1 MAKKILKKIAH
12 SIVKAKKAAS
22 KKAGP
27 LKKAPVLKASAAKA
41 KAAHKASAKPKPSVK
56 KATAARD
63 SKKLAKKAALVAKPL
78 AKKGLSL
85 KAKSQPS
92 VSKKGAKAQPV
103 QAPATAPAASAKIS
117 TKAAATAAAKKHV
130 LAPAKVSVKVMNR
143 CREVACDSAV
153 VGAGYC
159 RLHYIK
165 NWKQLKAKEQILAE
179 GKLDRFIEELVAKYP
194 EKYIEAI
201 RYDLRSEV
209 EFAKVA
215 LDLNLVEVPAEEFAS
230 DDESVSDD
238 GIIDSIKKE
247 SIEEIEEF

>member
-1 MAKKILKKIAH
+1 MAKKILKKIAQ
-12 SIVKAKKAAS
+12 SVAKKVASRKAKTTQKRPALKAAAAKKPALKKPEMKGAS
-22 KKAGP
+22 KKAP
-27 LKKAPVLKASAAKA
+27 VKASKKAVAAVSVPSKKPLVTKKPVASPKAKIAPA
-41 KAAHKASAKPKPSVK
+41 KAATEPKSAK
-56 KATAARD
+56 
-63 SKKLAKKAALVAKPL
+63 
-78 AKKGLSL
+78 
-85 KAKSQPS
+85 Q
-92 VSKKGAKAQPV
+92 
-103 QAPATAPAASAKIS
+103 
-117 TKAAATAAAKKHV
+117 HV

-179 GKLDRFIEELVAKYP
+179 GKLDRFIEELVAKFP
-194 EKYIEAI
+194 DKYIEAI
-201 RYDLRSEV
+201 RFDLSNEV

-215 LDLNLVEVPAEEFAS
+215 LDLNLVEVATEEFAA
-230 DDESVSDD
+230 DDETASDD